1 MLNMIRLLILS
12 VSFIA
17 ACAHVSV
24 AASFD
29 CNNALNETEIV
40 ICDNPQ
46 LSALDNLI
54 GVWWKTDRQP
64 IGDTENPTVDSQR
77 EWVKRRN
84 TCASD
89 QICILAYYKSRIE
102 EFGFG
107 TVGIFDHAKGKP
119 EFFLYSELFYAYQ
132 SSGFLYR
139 FTNAERKAGQAKLEN
154 PTIIIPDLRYLE
166 KINSCNKNSI
176 KAEVLL
182 VKATFKDVLGVNL
195 SNNGQ
200 VMKEIGTH
208 AKWAGHGDQSS
219 SVRYRLI
226 NGDFI
231 PHKILIDSCLDNI
244 SNQVEVIFEQ

>member
-1 MLNMIRLLILS
+1 MLNMIRLLVLS

-40 ICDNPQ
+40 ICDNPH

-54 GVWWKTDRQP
+54 GVRWKTDRQP

-77 EWVKRRN
+77 EWIKRRN

-119 EFFLYSELFYAYQ
+119 EFFCTLNFSMHTSHQDFYIVLQTLKERQVKPNWKIQQ
-132 SSGFLYR
+132 S
-139 FTNAERKAGQAKLEN
+139 
-154 PTIIIPDLRYLE
+154 
-166 KINSCNKNSI
+166 
-176 KAEVLL
+176 
-182 VKATFKDVLGVNL
+182 
-195 SNNGQ
+195 
-200 VMKEIGTH
+200 
-208 AKWAGHGDQSS
+208 
-219 SVRYRLI
+219 
-226 NGDFI
+226 
-231 PHKILIDSCLDNI
+231 
-244 SNQVEVIFEQ
+244 

>member
-1 MLNMIRLLILS
+1 MLNMIRLLVLS

-77 EWVKRRN
+77 EWIKRRN

-89 QICILAYYKSRIE
+89 QVRFYY
-102 EFGFG
+102 
-107 TVGIFDHAKGKP
+107 
-119 EFFLYSELFYAYQ
+119 
-132 SSGFLYR
+132 
-139 FTNAERKAGQAKLEN
+139 
-154 PTIIIPDLRYLE
+154 
-166 KINSCNKNSI
+166 
-176 KAEVLL
+176 L
-182 VKATFKDVLGVNL
+182 V
-195 SNNGQ
+195 
-200 VMKEIGTH
+200 
-208 AKWAGHGDQSS
+208 
-219 SVRYRLI
+219 
-226 NGDFI
+226 
-231 PHKILIDSCLDNI
+231 
-244 SNQVEVIFEQ
+244 

>member
-40 ICDNPQ
+40 IYDDPQ
-46 LSALDNLI
+46 LSALDSLV

-64 IGDTENPTVDSQR
+64 IGNTDNPTVDSQR

-119 EFFLYSELFYAYQ
+119 EFF
-132 SSGFLYR
+132 
-139 FTNAERKAGQAKLEN
+139 
-154 PTIIIPDLRYLE
+154 
-166 KINSCNKNSI
+166 
-176 KAEVLL
+176 VL
-182 VKATFKDVLGVNL
+182 
-195 SNNGQ
+195 
-200 VMKEIGTH
+200 
-208 AKWAGHGDQSS
+208 
-219 SVRYRLI
+219 
-226 NGDFI
+226 
-231 PHKILIDSCLDNI
+231 
-244 SNQVEVIFEQ
+244 